1 MKNTG
6 RVVGV
11 RELRAKLSAYLRA
24 VARGETITIGDRGRH
39 PIAKLIPAQRSKDDE
54 VLDRLAAQGVLQRGV
69 GGKPGNVRRVKPR
82 RPGPLISDLVIE
94 DRR

>member
-1 MKNTG
+1 MNRPA

-24 VARGETITIGDRGRH
+24 VARGETITIGDRQRR
-39 PIAKLIPAQRSKDDE
+39 PIAKLAPVERSRDDE
-54 VLDRLAAQGVLQRGV
+54 ALDRLAAQGVLRRGV
-69 GGKPGNVRRVKPR
+69 GKPGNVRRVKLR
-82 RPGPLISDLVIE
+82 GSGPLASDMVIE